1 MAAALGAHRFSGFQR
16 SWTLPPTILC
26 PGTTEFSVLFDR
38 AGRGG
43 LSFDVVGPSTPNGET
58 RTSNLLASPHDARST
73 VLLGGVGWSGADDAE
88 EVLTC
93 ELAVAEA
100 HVALDALDALQ
111 HDADFEL
118 LFVIDGIHCR

>member
-1 MAAALGAHRFSGFQR
+1 MAAALGAHRFSSFNAPGR
-16 SWTLPPTILC
+16 SLLRFLC

-43 LSFDVVGPSTPNGET
+43 LSFDVVGPSTPNEEA

-73 VLLGGVGWSGADDAE
+73 VLLGVGWSGADDAE